1 MPIDVHAHY
10 VPSRIIATL
19 EERAKDF
26 GVSLVKTP
34 PQCAIH
40 FDYGQSKYAHK
51 DGLASTIIDFG
62 DFSVIR
68 VGHCFDRLKQAFAA
82 RFGITLRT

>member
-1 MPIDVHAHY
+1 MDGGG
-10 VPSRIIATL
+10 
-19 EERAKDF
+19 F
-26 GVSLVKTP
+26 
-34 PQCAIH
+34 
-40 FDYGQSKYAHK
+40 AHK